1 MAKNSKATKAIIAS
15 LLATSAIVPAMAVSA
30 DVDGSV
36 KVNGTDA
43 TSRSV
48 EAVNTSAQATKTI
61 DFKVEDATGM
71 LAKYVP
77 GTGSLVE
84 REGQN
89 YIQLNLTEQVL
100 AMVDEVLVDGKTAV
114 YNYGS
119 KIILIPVSADFKP
132 VEATFTLTTPVGKMD
147 AKATLTPD
155 PASIKQEKTESNKPT
170 KPEEEAGKPFAP
182 GKKFDS
188 VEDGTYDV
196 TFDTYA
202 PETNIGNYKAIS
214 SHFSP
219 KAKLIVKGG
228 KYSVQVEVVEKSN
241 PMIAAL
247 KVNEQLATT
256 VSGTATEGTRVLSFD
271 INSISDLHKSA
282 VHVVVPAA
290 KMDKW
295 YDFGF
300 AINTANLELPKAETT
315 PEANTLPAF
324 VYADGK
330 NELSIMQGK
339 YLADQV
345 TVTSTAGGYDV
356 DVAFPEGQHLNDFTV
371 TGATVAKKSEE
382 VVGENTVKIYTV
394 SVKDLTQIYNATVD
408 LSVRFGDFKY
418 DEKYPVQLQFGGKK
432 NPFTDIM
439 KDASYGSI
447 VSLYS
452 KGIFK
457 EADKFNPKN
466 NVTRSQFALMI
477 NRALTLE
484 VPATTKFTDIA
495 KFDAETQ
502 SAIKALNGIG
512 VINGNTETL
521 FAPTQDIT
529 RKQAALMI
537 YRLLENQ
544 GYTVTDDATTDF
556 TDISAKD
563 VEADKAIAVLNK
575 LGVMTGYEG
584 KFNPDQKLT
593 RGQMAKVLN
602 NMLTVIDGLK

>member
-1 MAKNSKATKAIIAS
+1 MSKKSKATKAIIAS

-84 REGQN
+84 REGQK

-100 AMVDEVLVDGKTAV
+100 AMVDEVLVDGKTSV

-119 KIILIPVSADFKP
+119 KMILIPVSADFKP

-147 AKATLTPD
+147 AKAKLTPD

-188 VEDGTYDV
+188 VADGTYDV

-219 KAKLIVKGG
+219 NAKLIVKDG
-228 KYSVQVEVVEKSN
+228 KYSVQVEIVEKSN

-247 KVNEQLATT
+247 KVNGQLATT
-256 VSGTATEGTRVLSFD
+256 VSGSAKEGTRVLSFD
-271 INSISDLHKSA
+271 IDSISDLHKSA

-290 KMDKW
+290 NMDKW

-300 AINTANLELPKAETT
+300 AINTANLELPKADTT

-330 NELSIMQGK
+330 NDLSIMQGK

-345 TVTSTAGGYDV
+345 TVTATAGGYDV
-356 DVAFPEGQHLNDFTV
+356 DVTFPEGQHLNDFTV
-371 TGATVAKKSEE
+371 TGATVAKKSED
-382 VVGENTVKIYTV
+382 VVGKNTVKIYTV

-408 LSVRFGDFKY
+408 LSVRFGDFAY
-418 DEKYPVQLQFGGKK
+418 DEKYPVQIQIGGKK

-447 VSLYS
+447 VNLYS

-457 EADKFNPKN
+457 EAEKFNPSN
-466 NVTRSQFALMI
+466 TVTRSQFALMI
-477 NRALTLE
+477 NRALPLD

-502 SAIKALNGIG
+502 SAIKALHAIG
-512 VINGNTETL
+512 VINGNSETI
-521 FAPTQDIT
+521 FAPKQDIT

-544 GYTVTDDATTDF
+544 GYKATGATANFSDV
-556 TDISAKD
+556 SAKD
-563 VEADKAIAVLNK
+563 TEAVKAIAELNK
-575 LGVMTGYEG
+575 LGIMTGYEG
-584 KFNPDQKLT
+584 KFSPDNKLT

-602 NMLTVIDGLK
+602 NALTVIEGLK

>member
-1 MAKNSKATKAIIAS
+1 MAKKSKATKAIIAS

-48 EAVNTSAQATKTI
+48 EAVNTSAKATKTI

-84 REGQN
+84 REGQK

-119 KIILIPVSADFKP
+119 KMILIPVSADFKP

-147 AKATLTPD
+147 AKAILTPD
-155 PASIKQEKTESNKPT
+155 PASIKQEKTESNQPT

-188 VEDGTYDV
+188 VADGIYDV

-256 VSGTATEGTRVLSFD
+256 VSGSATEGTRVLSFD

-300 AINTANLELPKAETT
+300 AINTANLELPKAETK

-330 NELSIMQGK
+330 NDLSIMQGK

-345 TVTSTAGGYDV
+345 TVTATAGGYDV
-356 DVAFPEGQHLNDFTV
+356 DVTFPEGQHLNDFTV

-382 VVGENTVKIYTV
+382 IVGENTVKIYTV
-394 SVKDLTQIYNATVD
+394 SVKDITQMYNATVD

-521 FAPTQDIT
+521 FAPTQDIS

-537 YRLLENQ
+537 YRLLEKQ
-544 GYTVTDDATTDF
+544 GYKATGATANFSDV
-556 TDISAKD
+556 SAKD
-563 VEADKAIAVLNK
+563 VEVVKAIAELNK

-584 KFNPDQKLT
+584 KFNPDLKLT

-602 NMLTVIDGLK
+602 NGLTVIDGLK